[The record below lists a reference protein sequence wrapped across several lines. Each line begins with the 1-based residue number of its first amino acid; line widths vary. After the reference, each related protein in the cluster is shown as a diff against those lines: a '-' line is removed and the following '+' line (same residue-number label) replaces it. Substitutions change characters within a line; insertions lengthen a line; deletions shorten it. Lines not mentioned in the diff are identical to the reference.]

1 MREYYRNELLPDF
14 LLMGMP
20 EDVFWRST
28 PRMLVPYSKA
38 YEKKLFEIDRLSHT
52 MGAYVYDAVGS
63 ALSGFGKKTKK
74 YRDKPFSEDIEE
86 QLKIERMTKE
96 EKLEKVE
103 EIFDM
108 LNKNVK

>member
-1 MREYYRNELLPDF
+1 M
-14 LLMGMP
+14 MGMS

-28 PRMLVPYSKA
+28 PRTLKPHIMA
-38 YEKKLFEIDRLSHT
+38 YEKRLFEIDRLSHT

-63 ALSGFGKKTKK
+63 ALSGFGKKAKK
-74 YRDKPFSEDIEE
+74 YREKPFSSDAEE

-96 EKLEKVE
+96 EQLEKVE

>member
-1 MREYYRNELLPDF
+1 M
-14 LLMGMP
+14 
-20 EDVFWRST
+20 FWRST
-28 PRMLVPYSKA
+28 PRMLTPYGKA
-38 YEKKLFEIDRLSHT
+38 YEKKLFEIDRISHV

-63 ALSGFGKKTKK
+63 ALSGFGKKARK
-74 YRDKPFSEDIEE
+74 YRDQPFSADAEE

-96 EKLEKVE
+96 ERMEKVE